1 MIQPFITF
9 SAFLKVGRMGE
20 KFRSLSFVAELY
32 EELLGRVAEVV
43 EEMASNPQVMYIELE
58 RSGDGDAYYI
68 RGYDEDFN
76 EIETNKIDLSDLIIE
91 LFASFLEDSEKIIER
106 KGFRYHDSDKHLC
119 IYKRE

>member
-1 MIQPFITF
+1 MELR
-9 SAFLKVGRMGE
+9 AFKSVIE
-20 KFRSLSFVAELY
+20 TYKELIEY
-32 EELLGRVAEVV
+32 VAEVV
-43 EEMASNPQVMYIELE
+43 EEMTSNPQVMYIELE

-91 LFASFLEDSEKIIER
+91 LFTSFLEDAEKIIER